1 MPHNF
6 WQGGQN
12 CIQLVQSRV
21 FLPFLENQKRY
32 LVGSLLPNAFG
43 RVVKTPFYV
52 CRAKFWQKQFFW
64 EKIFC
69 LFSKFSSE
77 FIQILNDCRVI
88 SKKFRISRQNCTLA
102 LQIFVLGGTRFAGG
116 SKFLKLLG
124 VELKKTEYLCAC
136 FSIAFSKTPYT
147 SPEDQFGREHVKK
160 NFLVERKKDRRN
172 AFGCLLKTTQNVYQ
186 TTTDILF
193 RRFFGRRCGWRVS

>member
-1 MPHNF
+1 MTRWSKLNSICPEEEF
-6 WQGGQN
+6 SPFFGKSET
-12 CIQLVQSRV
+12 LYSRV
-21 FLPFLENQKRY
+21 FSAKHLRQSCQNFIFLVMSNVLIETVFLRTNFLSIFK
-32 LVGSLLPNAFG
+32 S
-43 RVVKTPFYV
+43 
-52 CRAKFWQKQFFW
+52 FF
-64 EKIFC
+64 C
-69 LFSKFSSE
+69 E
-77 FIQILNDCRVI
+77 FFQTSVNCRVL
-88 SKKFRISRQNCTLA
+88 SKKSRISRQNCTLA